1 MSMNFSEFKKLMGA
15 DPWNRDPETMRA
27 RNSAPEF
34 EAAAAEA
41 EAFEEKLQSA
51 LHIQP
56 PAGLL
61 EEIKGISRQIES
73 IEQKPVRQ
81 RNWMPLALAASLL
94 IAIGAVGMVWKQSRQ
109 WDNVEAYLADHY
121 SHDGDALVAQAID
134 VVSEQDIVKI
144 MASLNAS
151 ADHELSG
158 RIRFIKFCPTPEGRG
173 AHMVVST
180 DQGPM
185 TIIFMPK
192 TQVTDGEM
200 VRFDQMHAF
209 LVNLEH
215 GSAAII
221 GKQSQAVESM
231 EAVIRESLKTGLVGA

>member
-1 MSMNFSEFKKLMGA
+1 MSMNFSEFKKLIGA
-15 DPWNRDPETMRA
+15 DPWNRDPETLRA

-34 EAAAAEA
+34 ETAAAEA

-61 EEIKGISRQIES
+61 EGIKGISRQ
-73 IEQKPVRQ
+73 PVRQ
-81 RNWMPLALAASLL
+81 RNWMSLAMAASLL
-94 IAIGAVGMVWKQSRQ
+94 IAVGAVGMVWRQSFQ
-109 WDNVEAYLADHY
+109 TESIETYLVDHY
-121 SHDGDALVAQAID
+121 SLDGDALVAGATD
-134 VVSEQDIVKI
+134 FVSEQDVDRI

-151 ADHELSG
+151 ADQQLSA
-158 RIRFIKFCPTPEGRG
+158 RVKFIKFCPTPEGRG

-192 TQVTDGEM
+192 TQVIDGDM
-200 VRFDQMHAF
+200 IRFDRMHAF

-221 GKQSQAVESM
+221 GKQSQTVESL
-231 EAVIRESLKTGLVGA
+231 EALIRESLKTGLVDV

>member
-1 MSMNFSEFKKLMGA
+1 MSMNFSEFKKLIGA
-15 DPWNRDPETMRA
+15 DPWNRDTETLRA

-41 EAFEEKLQSA
+41 EVFEEKLQSA

-56 PAGLL
+56 PADLL
-61 EEIKGISRQIES
+61 EGIKSISREIES
-73 IEQKPVRQ
+73 IQPARK

-94 IAIGAVGMVWKQSRQ
+94 IAVGAVGMVWKQSRQ

-121 SHDGDALVAQAID
+121 SHDGDTLVTQATDI
-134 VVSEQDIVKI
+134 VSEQAVVKI

-151 ADHELSG
+151 ADQQLAG
-158 RIRFIKFCPTPEGRG
+158 RIKFIKFCPTPEGRG

-192 TQVTDGEM
+192 TQVTDGEL
-200 VRFDQMHAF
+200 VRFEQMHAF

>member
-1 MSMNFSEFKKLMGA
+1 MSMNFSEFKKLIGA
-15 DPWNRDPETMRA
+15 DPWNRDSETLRA

-34 EAAAAEA
+34 EAAAVEV

-56 PAGLL
+56 PADLL
-61 EEIKGISRQIES
+61 EGIKGISRNIES
-73 IEQKPVRQ
+73 IQPARQ
-81 RNWMPLALAASLL
+81 RRWMPLAMAASLL
-94 IAIGAVGMVWKQSRQ
+94 LAVGAVGMVWKQSRQ

-121 SHDGDALVAQAID
+121 SMDGDALVAQATDI
-134 VVSEQDIVKI
+134 VSEQDIVRI

-151 ADHELSG
+151 AGQQLSG
-158 RIRFIKFCPTPEGRG
+158 RIKFIKFCPTPKGRG

-192 TQVTDGEM
+192 TRVTDGEM
-200 VRFDQMHAF
+200 VEFDQMHAF

-231 EAVIRESLKTGLVGA
+231 EAMIRGSLKTGLVSA

>member
-1 MSMNFSEFKKLMGA
+1 MSMNFSEFKKLLGA
-15 DPWNRDPETMRA
+15 DPWNRDPETLRA

-34 EAAAAEA
+34 ETAATDA

-51 LHIQP
+51 LHILP
-56 PAGLL
+56 PADLL
-61 EEIKGISRQIES
+61 NNIKGISQQPV
-73 IEQKPVRQ
+73 QK

-94 IAIGAVGMVWKQSRQ
+94 IAISAVGMVWNQSRQ
-109 WDNVEAYLADHY
+109 WDDIEAYLADHY
-121 SHDGDALVAQAID
+121 SHDGAALVAQATEF
-134 VVSEQDIVKI
+134 VAEQEIVKV
-144 MASLNAS
+144 MASLNAA
-151 ADHELSG
+151 ADQQLSG
-158 RIRFIKFCPTPEGRG
+158 RIKFIKFCPTPEGRG

-180 DQGPM
+180 EQGPM

-192 TQVTDGEM
+192 TQVADGEM
-200 VRFDQMHAF
+200 ITFDQMHAF

-231 EAVIRESLKTGLVGA
+231 EAVIRKSLKTGLVGT

>member
-1 MSMNFSEFKKLMGA
+1 MSMNFSEFKRLIGA
-15 DPWNRDPETMRA
+15 DPWNRDSETLRA

-56 PAGLL
+56 PADLL
-61 EEIKGISRQIES
+61 EGIKGISREVENIQPA
-73 IEQKPVRQ
+73 KQ
-81 RNWMPLALAASLL
+81 RRWMPLALAASLL
-94 IAIGAVGMVWKQSRQ
+94 IAVGAVGMVWKQSRQ
-109 WDNVEAYLADHY
+109 WENVEAYLADHY
-121 SHDGDALVAQAID
+121 SIDGDALVAQATDI
-134 VVSEQDIVKI
+134 VSEQDIARI

-151 ADHELSG
+151 ADQQLSG
-158 RIRFIKFCPTPEGRG
+158 RIKFIKFCPTPEGRG

-200 VRFDQMHAF
+200 VKFNQMHAF
-209 LVNLEH
+209 LVSLEH

-231 EAVIRESLKTGLVGA
+231 EAMIRESLKTGLVGV

>member
-1 MSMNFSEFKKLMGA
+1 MSMNFSEFKKLIGA
-15 DPWNRDPETMRA
+15 DPWNRDPETLRA

-41 EAFEEKLQSA
+41 EVFEEKLQSA

-56 PAGLL
+56 PADLL
-61 EEIKGISRQIES
+61 EGIKSISREIES
-73 IEQKPVRQ
+73 IQPARK

-94 IAIGAVGMVWKQSRQ
+94 IAVGAVGMVWKQSRQ

-121 SHDGDALVAQAID
+121 SHDGDTLVTQATDI
-134 VVSEQDIVKI
+134 VSEQAVVKI

-151 ADHELSG
+151 ADQQLAG
-158 RIRFIKFCPTPEGRG
+158 RIKFIKFCPTPEGRG

-192 TQVTDGEM
+192 TQVTDGEL
-200 VRFDQMHAF
+200 VRFEQMHAF

>member
-1 MSMNFSEFKKLMGA
+1 MNFSEFKKLIGA
-15 DPWNRDPETMRA
+15 DPWNRDPETLRA

-41 EAFEEKLQSA
+41 EVFEEKLQSA

-56 PAGLL
+56 PADLL
-61 EEIKGISRQIES
+61 EGIKSISREIES
-73 IEQKPVRQ
+73 IQPARK

-94 IAIGAVGMVWKQSRQ
+94 IAVGAVGMVWKQSRQ

-121 SHDGDALVAQAID
+121 SHDGDTLVTQATDI
-134 VVSEQDIVKI
+134 VSEQDVVKI

-151 ADHELSG
+151 ADQQLAG
-158 RIRFIKFCPTPEGRG
+158 RIKFIKFCPTPEGRG

-192 TQVTDGEM
+192 TQVTDGEL
-200 VRFDQMHAF
+200 VRFEQMHAF

>member
-1 MSMNFSEFKKLMGA
+1 MSMNFSEFKKLIGA
-15 DPWNRDPETMRA
+15 DPWNRDPETLRA

-34 EAAAAEA
+34 ETAAAEA

-61 EEIKGISRQIES
+61 DDIKGISREIES
-73 IEQKPVRQ
+73 IQPAKQ
-81 RNWMPLALAASLL
+81 RSWMPLALAASLL
-94 IAIGAVGMVWKQSRQ
+94 IAVGAVGMVWKQSRQ

-121 SHDGDALVAQAID
+121 SHDGDTLVEQATDI
-134 VVSEQDIVKI
+134 VSEQDVVKI

-151 ADHELSG
+151 ADQQLAG
-158 RIRFIKFCPTPEGRG
+158 RIKFIKFCPTPEGRG

-192 TQVTDGEM
+192 TQVTDGEL
-200 VRFDQMHAF
+200 VRFEQMHAF

>member
-1 MSMNFSEFKKLMGA
+1 MSMNFSEFKRLIGA
-15 DPWNRDPETMRA
+15 DPWNRDPEILRA

-56 PAGLL
+56 PADLL
-61 EEIKGISRQIES
+61 EGIKGISREVENIQPA
-73 IEQKPVRQ
+73 KQ
-81 RNWMPLALAASLL
+81 RRWMPLALAASLL
-94 IAIGAVGMVWKQSRQ
+94 IAVGAVGMVWKQSRQ

-121 SHDGDALVAQAID
+121 SIDGDALVAQATDI
-134 VVSEQDIVKI
+134 VSEQDIARI

-151 ADHELSG
+151 ADQQLSG
-158 RIRFIKFCPTPEGRG
+158 RIKFIKFCPTPEGRG

-200 VRFDQMHAF
+200 VKFDQMHAF
-209 LVNLEH
+209 LVSLEH

>member
-1 MSMNFSEFKKLMGA
+1 MSMNFSEFKKLIGA
-15 DPWNRDPETMRA
+15 DPWNRDPETLRA

-56 PAGLL
+56 PADLL
-61 EEIKGISRQIES
+61 EGIKSISREIES
-73 IEQKPVRQ
+73 IQPAKQ
-81 RNWMPLALAASLL
+81 RSWMPLALAASLL
-94 IAIGAVGMVWKQSRQ
+94 IAVGAVGMVWKQSRQ
-109 WDNVEAYLADHY
+109 WDSVEAYLADHY
-121 SHDGDALVAQAID
+121 SHDGDTLVAQATDI
-134 VVSEQDIVKI
+134 VSEQDVVKI

-151 ADHELSG
+151 ADQQLAG
-158 RIRFIKFCPTPEGRG
+158 RIKFIKFCPTPEGRG

-192 TQVTDGEM
+192 TQVTDGEL
-200 VRFDQMHAF
+200 VRFEQMHAF

-231 EAVIRESLKTGLVGA
+231 EAVIRESLKTGLVGV

>member
-1 MSMNFSEFKKLMGA
+1 MSMNFSEFKRLIGA
-15 DPWNRDPETMRA
+15 DPWNRDAETLRA

-34 EAAAAEA
+34 EAAAEEA

-51 LHIQP
+51 LNIQP
-56 PAGLL
+56 PADLL
-61 EEIKGISRQIES
+61 EGIKGISREIES
-73 IEQKPVRQ
+73 IQPAKQ
-81 RNWMPLALAASLL
+81 RRWMPLALAASLL
-94 IAIGAVGMVWKQSRQ
+94 IAVGAVGMVWKQSRQ

-121 SHDGDALVAQAID
+121 SHDGDALVAQAIGI
-134 VVSEQDIVKI
+134 VSEQDIVKI

-151 ADHELSG
+151 AEQQLSG
-158 RIRFIKFCPTPEGRG
+158 RIKFIKFCPTPDGQG

-185 TIIFMPK
+185 TIIFMPN

-200 VRFDQMHAF
+200 VKFDQMHAF
-209 LVNLEH
+209 LINLEH

-231 EAVIRESLKTGLVGA
+231 EVVIRESLKTGLVGV

>member
-1 MSMNFSEFKKLMGA
+1 MSMNFSEFKKLIGA
-15 DPWNRDPETMRA
+15 DPWNRDPETLRA

-34 EAAAAEA
+34 EAAATEA

-51 LHIQP
+51 LNIQP
-56 PAGLL
+56 PADLL
-61 EEIKGISRQIES
+61 DGIKGISRQ
-73 IEQKPVRQ
+73 PVQQ

-94 IAIGAVGMVWKQSRQ
+94 IAVGAVGMVWKQSFQ
-109 WDNVEAYLADHY
+109 NQSIEAYLADHY
-121 SHDGDALVAQAID
+121 SHDGDALVASATDI
-134 VVSEQDIVKI
+134 VAEQDVIRI
-144 MASLNAS
+144 MASLDAS
-151 ADHELSG
+151 AGQQLSG
-158 RIRFIKFCPTPEGRG
+158 RIKFIKFCPTPEGRG

-192 TQVTDGEM
+192 TQVIDGEM
-200 VRFDQMHAF
+200 ISFDQMHAF

-231 EAVIRESLKTGLVGA
+231 ETVIRESLKTGLVGA